1 MIDGMGEKAMRVREI
16 SVARVVTIA
25 LIFLFVGTS
34 ESLALQS
41 EATKRLLERNKM
53 FEPDIIKVADNVYTA
68 IGYTVSANSMIVG
81 DDGVIIVDPG
91 QTLSGA
97 RKIREE
103 FEKIT
108 DKPLRAIIYTH
119 GHGDHTNGARA
130 FYDEGA
136 DLQVWARSN
145 FGSERART
153 AAIGL
158 GGVRPSNTQGFD
170 LLPEQK
176 IGVGIAIPPER
187 RPTGNIMRDGEQ
199 RRRGGGRSS
208 GRLEPTH
215 TFSEERKKLEIA
227 GIELEL
233 VAAPGETADQL
244 YVWLPGQK
252 VVFAGDDFYQS
263 WPNVYPL
270 RGTARRSIRDWIA
283 SIDKMIKE
291 GPVDVVG
298 GHTRPMLGNAVE
310 VLTNYRDA
318 MRWVHDKTIEGAQ
331 KFLTPDELV
340 EYAALPERFA
350 KLDYLAD
357 YYGSVEGTI
366 RDIYAQDLGWFDGN
380 PLNLHREN
388 PLKQSQ
394 RMADLVG
401 GVDMLMNKARTAFE
415 TDDPLGAAQ
424 LAQHVIRLRPE
435 DPAPKLLMADALA
448 IIGERTFNAPARN
461 YTISYSN
468 RLRRQATGEE

>member
-1 MIDGMGEKAMRVREI
+1 
-16 SVARVVTIA
+16 
-25 LIFLFVGTS
+25 
-34 ESLALQS
+34 
-41 EATKRLLERNKM
+41 
-53 FEPDIIKVADNVYTA
+53 
-68 IGYTVSANSMIVG
+68 
-81 DDGVIIVDPG
+81 
-91 QTLSGA
+91 
-97 RKIREE
+97 
-103 FEKIT
+103 
-108 DKPLRAIIYTH
+108 
-119 GHGDHTNGARA
+119 
-130 FYDEGA
+130 
-136 DLQVWARSN
+136 
-145 FGSERART
+145 
-153 AAIGL
+153 
-158 GGVRPSNTQGFD
+158 
-170 LLPEQK
+170 
-176 IGVGIAIPPER
+176 
-187 RPTGNIMRDGEQ
+187 MRDGEQ
-199 RRRGGGRSS
+199 RRRGGGPSS
-208 GRLEPTH
+208 GRLDPTH

-270 RGTARRSIRDWIA
+270 RGTARRSIRDWIM
-283 SIDKMIKE
+283 SVDKMIKE

-340 EYAALPERFA
+340 KYAALPERFA

-380 PLNLHREN
+380 PLNLHRES

-401 GVDMLMNKARTAFE
+401 GVDMLMNKARAAFKM
-415 TDDPLGAAQ
+415 DDPLGAAQ

-435 DPAPKLLMADALA
+435 DPEAKLLMANALA

-468 RLRRQATGEE
+468 RLSRQASGEE